1 MADSLYVKTSDG
13 FVKVNIGGG
22 SGGDGEVTRKVLV
35 SSLRS
40 AVLSA
45 GTAMTVPEYVLGD
58 SSLELT
64 WNGLLLAKGTH
75 YTEASITT
83 VTFTFDVAVDDVVV
97 ATVYNSSSSSATRT
111 VQTDTGRSA
120 VLTAGT
126 EYTVPSHPVLEGKL
140 QVFLDGL
147 QYTDFID
154 TSKTTIVFDVDIPA
168 TTEIIC
174 VVG

>member
-1 MADSLYVKTSDG
+1 MADALYVKTSDG

-22 SGGDGEVTRKVLV
+22 SSEGSTTTRKVLV
-35 SSLRS
+35 SSVRDE
-40 AVLSA
+40 VLSA

-58 SSLELT
+58 NSLELT
-64 WNGLLLAKGTH
+64 WNGLLLSKGTH
-75 YTEASITT
+75 YAEASITT

-97 ATVYNSSSSSATRT
+97 ATVYNSSSSSATRA

-120 VLTAGT
+120 VLAAGT
-126 EYTVPSHPVLEGKL
+126 EYAVPSHPQSEGKL

-154 TSKTTIVFDVDIPA
+154 ASTTSISFDIDIPA
-168 TTEIIC
+168 TTEITC